1 MDHGCPCS
9 ARGVRSPRERCSD
22 PGESDVY
29 RGEAPEACPRCGS
42 RRGRYHSHGGFL
54 RWLRTFVDGRI
65 DRIRL
70 RKPRYLCL
78 TCHQTF
84 SLDPPEVL
92 PYKRYSS
99 FLIVLCLW
107 SYLVSMAGMH
117 HCLPGAVSE
126 DISARTVARHLSL
139 AKALAVET
147 QQAIREVLIRKT
159 EPRPVED
166 LFPGGLDP
174 RKVCVGSNPKNPT
187 RPGRSGGLFPC
198 SGKEHK
204 HCRSIHAPYR
214 PGHNKAVEQK
224 RDPSCSR
231 ENGTRDVRPGSTPL
245 PVFQNPTEFVI
256 EGPGDWR

>member
-1 MDHGCPCS
+1 
-9 ARGVRSPRERCSD
+9 
-22 PGESDVY
+22 
-29 RGEAPEACPRCGS
+29 
-42 RRGRYHSHGGFL
+42 L

-174 RKVCVGSNPKNPT
+174 PESLRRKQSKEPDTAGTLWRALSMLRQGAQALSIDPRTLLAWAQQSSRAKK
-187 RPGRSGGLFPC
+187 RSFL
-198 SGKEHK
+198 
-204 HCRSIHAPYR
+204 
-214 PGHNKAVEQK
+214 
-224 RDPSCSR
+224 
-231 ENGTRDVRPGSTPL
+231 L
-245 PVFQNPTEFVI
+245 
-256 EGPGDWR
+256 

>member
-1 MDHGCPCS
+1 MES
-9 ARGVRSPRERCSD
+9 WLFLLSERGPFTSGEVFRS
-22 PGESDVY
+22 GGIYVY

-126 DISARTVARHLSL
+126 DISARTVVRHLSL

-174 RKVCVGSNPKNPT
+174 PESLRRKQSKEPDTAGMLWRALSMLRQGAQALSIDPRTLLAWAQQSSRAKK
-187 RPGRSGGLFPC
+187 RSFL
-198 SGKEHK
+198 
-204 HCRSIHAPYR
+204 
-214 PGHNKAVEQK
+214 
-224 RDPSCSR
+224 
-231 ENGTRDVRPGSTPL
+231 L
-245 PVFQNPTEFVI
+245 
-256 EGPGDWR
+256 